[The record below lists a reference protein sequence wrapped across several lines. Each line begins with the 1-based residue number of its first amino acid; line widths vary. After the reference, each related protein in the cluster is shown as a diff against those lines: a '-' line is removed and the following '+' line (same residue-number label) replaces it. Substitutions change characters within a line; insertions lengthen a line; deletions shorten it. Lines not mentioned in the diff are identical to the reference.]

1 MLKQIIRSSKSA
13 VLALALAAVSF
24 SGLANDKLTV
34 FAAASMTNVLQDL
47 ATEFKQEQKEAEIVF
62 SFASS
67 SVLARQIDEGAPADI
82 FVSANLKWADF
93 LQEKGKIIVDSRK
106 IIAGNKLVMIA
117 PKSAGELKFDLNS
130 EEWLKY
136 LGKHFLSVGDP
147 EHVPVGI
154 YAKAALTKLNQWDKV
169 EKQLARAANV
179 RAALT
184 LVERGEAPLGIVY
197 ATDAAASDKVQI
209 VGVFPD
215 GSYEAVEYPA
225 AIVNGHDSETA
236 RAFMAFLGTDNAKA
250 VLQKYGFS
258 VE

>member
-1 MLKQIIRSSKSA
+1 MLKYLKKSLLL
-13 VLALALAAVSF
+13 LALAVFSLPSF
-24 SGLANDKLTV
+24 AQQKLTV
-34 FAAASMTNVLQDL
+34 FAAASMTNVLQES
-47 ATEFKQEQKEAEIVF
+47 AETYKKQQPGSDIVF

-67 SVLARQIDEGAPADI
+67 SVLARQIDEGAPADMFI
-82 FVSANLKWADF
+82 SANLKWADF
-93 LQEKGKIIVDSRK
+93 LQQKGKIIADSRE

-117 PKSAGELKFDLNS
+117 PKSAGELKFDLNNDQ
-130 EEWLKY
+130 WLSY
-136 LGKHFLSVGDP
+136 LGKNFLSVGDP
-147 EHVPVGI
+147 EHVPAGI

-197 ATDAAASDKVQI
+197 ATDAAASDKVQV

-225 AIVNGHDSETA
+225 AIVSGHDSQAA
-236 RAFMAFLGTDNAKA
+236 RDFMAFLRSDAGK
-250 VLQKYGFS
+250 VILQKYGFS

>member
-1 MLKQIIRSSKSA
+1 MFKQIGKWGKSA
-13 VLALALAAVSF
+13 VLAVALAAVSF
-24 SGLANDKLTV
+24 SGMASEKLTV

-47 ATEFKQEQKEAEIVF
+47 ASEFKQEQKAAEIVF

-93 LQEKGKIIVDSRK
+93 LQEKGKIIADSRK
-106 IIAGNKLVMIA
+106 IVAGNKLVMIA
-117 PKSAGELKFDLNS
+117 PKSAGELKFDLNND
-130 EEWLKY
+130 EWLQY
-136 LGKHFLSVGDP
+136 LGKNFLSVGDP
-147 EHVPVGI
+147 EHVPAGL

-169 EKQLARAANV
+169 ESQLARAANV

-184 LVERGEAPLGIVY
+184 LVERAEAPLGIVY

-215 GSYEAVEYPA
+215 GSYEAVKYPA
-225 AIVNGHDSETA
+225 AIITDHDSAVA
-236 RAFMAFLGTDNAKA
+236 RAFMAFLGSDSGK
-250 VLQKYGFS
+250 VILQKYGFS